1 MAPVPSDARRPDRR
15 HAGWPRAVVAVLA
28 GTFAVGVLPGPA
40 PVAVATVTGDDASAR
55 HDELVAE
62 VVDEL
67 EAERDAILA
76 EPVTAAMLEDATHP
90 LNLDDSTFPLDR
102 EDATTRLETT
112 HEDAGE
118 TVVVL
123 TADLM
128 FPFDESA
135 LTEEAAAALAELVGQ
150 IPQGVALGVDG
161 HTDGLGTDSRNDELS
176 LARAESV
183 AAVLRAER
191 PDLALSVAGHGSRE
205 PVAENTVGGEDNPAG
220 RALNRRVELS
230 FADD

>member
-1 MAPVPSDARRPDRR
+1 MVPVRSDGRRPDRR

-28 GTFAVGVLPGPA
+28 GAFAAGILPGPT
-40 PVAVATVTGDDASAR
+40 PVAAATSTADDEGAR

-62 VVDEL
+62 VEKEL
-67 EAERDAILA
+67 EAEREAILA
-76 EPVTAAMLEDATHP
+76 EPVTAAMREDAIHP
-90 LNLDDSTFPLDR
+90 LSLDDSTFPLDR

-112 HEDAGE
+112 REDAGE

-135 LTEEAAAALAELVGQ
+135 LTAEAAAALAALVGQ
-150 IPQGVALGVDG
+150 IPQGVAVRVDG
-161 HTDGLGTDSRNDELS
+161 HTDAMGTDARNDELS

-183 AAVLRAER
+183 AAVLRSER
-191 PDLALSVAGHGSRE
+191 PDLALTVEGHGSRD